1 MELLKQLSEIQQKL
15 NVPKN
20 QYNSFGGYNF
30 RSCEDI
36 LNALKPLLNGLILT
50 LNDDLVLI
58 GERYY
63 IKATATISD
72 GTNSISASSFARE
85 EEQLK
90 GMNTAQITGS
100 TSSYARKYALNALFC
115 IDDVKEPD
123 STNKHGKEESE
134 ETKSNKI
141 KCPKCGGIHKEY
153 RHHDTHEYICEN
165 CGYRA
170 NDDLTGARNI
180 YLLGTMYVSGVDKP
194 RFKKLNLLKIKT

>member
-15 NVPKN
+15 NVPKK
-20 QYNSFGGYNF
+20 QYNSYGGYNF

-63 IKATATISD
+63 IKSTATISD

-90 GMNTAQITGS
+90 DMNTAQITGS

-115 IDDVKEPD
+115 IDDVKDAD
-123 STNKHGKEESE
+123 STNKHGKEEFE
-134 ETKSNKI
+134 EIKSDKV
-141 KCPKCGGIHKEY
+141 KCPKCGKLVNKKMIDAWSMCAECKSKE
-153 RHHDTHEYICEN
+153 TKN
-165 CGYRA
+165 G
-170 NDDLTGARNI
+170 
-180 YLLGTMYVSGVDKP
+180 K
-194 RFKKLNLLKIKT
+194 

>member
-115 IDDVKEPD
+115 IDDVKDPD

-141 KCPKCGGIHKEY
+141 KCPKCGKLVNKKMIDAWDMCAECKSKEAK
-153 RHHDTHEYICEN
+153 N
-165 CGYRA
+165 G
-170 NDDLTGARNI
+170 
-180 YLLGTMYVSGVDKP
+180 K
-194 RFKKLNLLKIKT
+194 

>member
-20 QYNSFGGYNF
+20 QYNYFGGYNF

-115 IDDVKEPD
+115 IDDVKDPD

-134 ETKSNKI
+134 ETKSDKI
-141 KCPKCGGIHKEY
+141 KCPKCGKLVNKKMIDAWGMCAECKSKEAK
-153 RHHDTHEYICEN
+153 N
-165 CGYRA
+165 G
-170 NDDLTGARNI
+170 
-180 YLLGTMYVSGVDKP
+180 K
-194 RFKKLNLLKIKT
+194 